1 MSATLATRTIVV
13 TRPAEQAG
21 ELVDLLEARGALTI
35 RAPAIEILPAPEGE
49 LDRAAAD
56 IARGRYAWVLLTSG
70 AGVLALTQ
78 ALRRQAAGAG
88 GLAGGDVASKVDAR
102 VAAIGEGTA
111 EALRAEG
118 VEPDLIPR
126 TFTTEALG
134 RALPRGE
141 GTVLLARADIAPPG
155 LDEAVA
161 AKGWEI
167 VRVDAYRTRG
177 VRSLPSDAREV
188 LRAGGADALTF
199 TSASTVDAFVRA
211 AGRLELPRA
220 VCIGPVTAKAARE
233 HGLRVAGVASTHT
246 IEGLV
251 ARLER
256 VFAPRPR
263 STSVRRGARA

>member
-1 MSATLATRTIVV
+1 MNATLATRTIVV
-13 TRPAEQAG
+13 TRPLQQAG
-21 ELVDLLEARGALTI
+21 ELVDLLEARGALTV
-35 RAPAIEILPAPEGE
+35 RAPAIEILPAPEGV
-49 LDRAAAD
+49 LDRAARD
-56 IARGRYAWVLLTSG
+56 IARGRFAWVVLTSR
-70 AGVLALTQ
+70 AGVEALAQ
-78 ALRRQAAGAG
+78 ALRRRGFAAG
-88 GLAGGDVASKVDAR
+88 DVDAKI
-102 VAAIGEGTA
+102 AAIGEGTA
-111 EALRAEG
+111 EALRAWNL
-118 VEPDLIPR
+118 EPALVPR

-155 LDEAVA
+155 LDEAVV
-161 AKGWEI
+161 AKGWDI

-177 VRSLPSDAREV
+177 IRSLPSEAREV

-199 TSASTVDAFVRA
+199 TSASTVDGFVRA
-211 AGRLELPRA
+211 AGRLELPNV
-220 VCIGPVTAKAARE
+220 VCIGPVTARSARE

-263 STSVRRGARA
+263 SSEARGARA